1 MLFAEYENVE
11 GQLAFY
17 RAVNAFVGKVVARLR
32 GDEGSHLPSHA

>member
-17 RAVNAFVGKVVARLR
+17 QTVHAFVTKVLERLR
-32 GDEGSHLPSHA
+32 GDEGSHAPSAA